1 MSLIAIFVIICL
13 ISLAQGIWITFPNA
27 GSIIDAQQPL
37 ALTWTYDTEIDTN
50 RVYIYIV
57 QNSTQFA
64 REMAINV
71 DVPAQTYTLTSW
83 QDIIPNGDGYQ
94 ISFVPMQSGTG
105 NGALSEKF
113 SVVHSIFSV
122 TSFLPGST
130 SSTSAATS
138 AAASTAFPSH
148 VSRSSDTNGLTPG
161 SKAGISLGT
170 IGSVALVGT
179 LSGLVFLYYRKY
191 KRKRS
196 RADRWLPE
204 PPQQKQA
211 AEVHPVVEMDEGTR
225 KHELDG
231 NTACLRPELSASGS
245 VEKRRIHELPG

>member
-1 MSLIAIFVIICL
+1 MARHHSQRRRLSNQFRSDAEWYRERRSLGEVFCRPL
-13 ISLAQGIWITFPNA
+13 DFQRNFFLARQ
-27 GSIIDAQQPL
+27 
-37 ALTWTYDTEIDTN
+37 Y
-50 RVYIYIV
+50 
-57 QNSTQFA
+57 
-64 REMAINV
+64 
-71 DVPAQTYTLTSW
+71 
-83 QDIIPNGDGYQ
+83 
-94 ISFVPMQSGTG
+94 
-105 NGALSEKF
+105 
-113 SVVHSIFSV
+113 
-122 TSFLPGST
+122 ST